1 MSVRKRKWTTRN
13 GEAREAFVLDY
24 VDRQGDRHIKTFAK
38 KGDAKAH
45 EAEIKVDVKSG
56 AHVPARN
63 VAG

>member
-1 MSVRKRKWTTRN
+1 M
-13 GEAREAFVLDY
+13 ARRARLSCSTMLT
-24 VDRQGDRHIKTFAK
+24 GSDRHIKTFAK